1 MNVRPSSPAIAVLVV
16 AVAAVLAPA
25 PLAQSPQEPYRN
37 AKLPVAQR
45 AADLLGRM
53 TLDEKIGQMT
63 QADHAS
69 MQSPA
74 ETRTLLLGSVL
85 SGGGSE
91 PSDDTAA
98 GWARHVESYQKEALQ
113 TRLGIP
119 ILYGVDAVHGH
130 NNVRGAVIFP
140 HNIGMGCTRNPRLV
154 EQAYHVTAQE
164 IAGTGI
170 QWAFAPCITV
180 PQDERW
186 GRHYEGFGETAELA
200 ATLGPAAVRGLQGT
214 QLSAPPSVL
223 ASPKHY
229 VGDGG
234 TKDGVDRGNTV
245 MDEAALRKLHM
256 AGYAPSIKAGAGS
269 VMVSYSSWNGE
280 KMHGNQHLI
289 TDVLKGDLGFSGLVV
304 SDWNGIEELPGTHPE
319 KVARAVN
326 AGIDMV
332 MAPDT
337 YVAFI
342 NDLRANVKNGIVPQT
357 RIDDAV
363 RRILTVK
370 FRMGL
375 FEHPFGDPSLLK
387 AVGSPEHRA
396 VARQAVRESQVLLVN
411 KNDTLP
417 LGAGVKGLTV
427 AGRAADDIG
436 MQCGGWTISW
446 QGQAGPVTTGGTTVL
461 AAIKK
466 AAPNATVTYSKT
478 GEVAPGSQAAIVV
491 IGEKPYAEMQ
501 GDRKDL
507 SLDPQDVEAVRAAKK
522 AGVPVVVVLFSGR
535 PLILEP
541 ILPYADA
548 LIAAWLPGT
557 EGDGIADVLFGKFN
571 PTGKLSVTWPKTMA
585 QVPINVGVNGEKP
598 KDALFEY
605 GFGLTYARLPH
616 AATSPH

>member
-1 MNVRPSSPAIAVLVV
+1 MNLPSWSPLIAAMVTALT
-16 AVAAVLAPA
+16 AMPTPA
-25 PLAQSPQEPYRN
+25 PPAQAPDAPYKN
-37 AKLPVAQR
+37 AKLAVNDR
-45 AADLLGRM
+45 VNDLLARM

-69 MQSPA
+69 MKSPA

-91 PSDDTAA
+91 PADVSPA
-98 GWARHVESYQKEALQ
+98 GWAKHVQAYQREALQ

-140 HNIGMGCTRNPRLV
+140 HHIGLGCTRNPRLI
-154 EQAYHVTAQE
+154 EQVYHVTAQE

-170 QWAFAPCITV
+170 QWDFAPCLAV

-186 GRHYEGFGETAELA
+186 GRTYEGFGETAELA
-200 ATLGPAAVRGLQGT
+200 AMMAPAAVRGLQGPS
-214 QLSAPPSVL
+214 LGAPPSVL
-223 ASPKHY
+223 ASAKHY

-234 TKDGVDRGNTV
+234 TKGGVDRGDTV
-245 MDEAALRKLHM
+245 VDEATLRKLHL
-256 AGYAPSIKAGAGS
+256 AGYGPAIKAGAGN
-269 VMVSYSSWNGE
+269 VMVSYSSVNGQ
-280 KMHGNQHLI
+280 KMHGNRHLI
-289 TDVLKGDLGFSGLVV
+289 TEVLKGDLGFTGFVV
-304 SDWNGIEELPGTHPE
+304 SDWNGIEEIPGTHPQ
-319 KVARAVN
+319 KVAQAIN
-326 AGIDMV
+326 AGIDMI

-337 YVAFI
+337 YRAFI
-342 NDLRANVKNGIVPQT
+342 NDLTANVKNGTVPMS

-363 RRILTVK
+363 RRILAVK
-370 FRMGL
+370 FKMGL
-375 FEHPFGDPSLLK
+375 FEHPFGDPKLLPE
-387 AVGSPEHRA
+387 VGSAAHRA

-411 KNDTLP
+411 KKATLP
-417 LGAGVKGLTV
+417 LAAGVKNVVV

-466 AAPNATVTYSKT
+466 AVPGATVTYSKT
-478 GEVAPGSQAAIVV
+478 GEVPAGAQAAVVV
-491 IGEKPYAEMQ
+491 IGELPYAEMQ

-507 SLDPQDVEAVRAAKK
+507 SLDPQDVEAVRNAKK

-535 PLILEP
+535 PMILEP
-541 ILPYADA
+541 ILPYTDA

-598 KDALFEY
+598 KDALFDY
-605 GFGLTYARLPH
+605 GFGLSYRR
-616 AATSPH
+616 